1 MNITNRTLN
10 LLKKIIRTIN
20 LLKSKQIFIKFKNPE
35 KKRVLII
42 DHYSEESIKECL
54 LKDIK
59 YEVLD
64 TRLYGNLALDFHK
77 RSSRIF
83 ISPKII
89 YYIFYYFF
97 IKRTNSLYNSYI
109 YSYIRI
115 VSPKVVLDQTKYGFL
130 LEGAKLMPDV
140 NFVFIVDAIFKI
152 LTDKPGFN
160 SKVLGYSLIEFLNK
174 EPTKHYK
181 NLYISLIGN
190 KDKEHL
196 IDLGLNEKQLNIIIS
211 GSYKA
216 QYIKKKIGYNYKKKF
231 DITFISQVESE
242 YLENKYK
249 DPDQIFFYQF
259 QIEQVTIILEHLS
272 HYIKKRNLSCLIQL
286 RDQYQNEVEENFI
299 RSFFTEKQK
308 IFFQKRE
315 NAYSAYYSVLNS
327 ELVISNHSNL
337 SYEAMFLG
345 RKSLIMPLEMSKLYK
360 NSPNK
365 FKTDL
370 SLWDW
375 TIVDKSYEAFENK
388 VDQLLNME
396 KKEYLN
402 KNTNQMNYI
411 VDLNFNINEDS
422 KLKKTILDL
431 IQA

>member
-1 MNITNRTLN
+1 VNIINRTLN
-10 LLKKIIRTIN
+10 LLKKIIRIII
-20 LLKSKQIFIKFKNPE
+20 LLKSKKILIRFKNP
-35 KKRVLII
+35 KKKKVLIV
-42 DHYSEESIKECL
+42 DHYSEQSIKECI

-64 TRLYGNLALDFHK
+64 TRIYGNLALDFHK

-140 NFVFIVDAIFKI
+140 NFVFIVDAISKN
-152 LTDKPGFN
+152 LTDTPGFN
-160 SKVLGYSLIEFLNK
+160 TKSFCDSLIEFFNK
-174 EPTKHYK
+174 EPTNHYE
-181 NLYISLIGN
+181 NIHVSLIGN
-190 KDKEHL
+190 KDKENL

-216 QYIKKKIGYNYKKKF
+216 QHIKKKIGYNYKKKF

-242 YLENKYK
+242 YLENKYT
-249 DPDQIFFYQF
+249 DPAKIFFHQF
-259 QIEQVTIILEHLS
+259 LIEQSTIILEHLS

-286 RDQYQNEVEENFI
+286 RDQFKNEVEEKFI
-299 RSFFTEKQK
+299 RSFFKDKQK
-308 IFFQKRE
+308 IFIQKRE
-315 NAYSAYYSVLNS
+315 NFCSAYYSVLDS
-327 ELVISNHSNL
+327 KLTISNHSNL
-337 SYEAMFLG
+337 SYEAMFLD
-345 RKSLIMPLEMSKLYK
+345 RKSLIMQLEISKYYKMSPK
-360 NSPNK
+360 K

-375 TIVDKSYEAFENK
+375 TILDKSYKDFENK
-388 VDQLLNME
+388 VDQLLNMDDQ
-396 KKEYLN
+396 EYLN
-402 KNTNQMNYI
+402 KNMDQINYI
-411 VDLNFNINEDS
+411 IDLNFNINED
-422 KLKKTILDL
+422 LKIRKIILNL
-431 IQA
+431 IQT